1 MPQITAIKTQKKDPG
16 RVSLYLDGKF
26 AFGLGRDLSTKAGLS
41 VGKKLSEETIENLRR
56 ESEEEKFL
64 NLAYRYL
71 SYRPRSEKEVVDH
84 LTKKK
89 VNEKTITKIVA
100 RLKEQNYLDDEDFA
114 FWWVD
119 QRQRFRPRSRYF
131 LKNELIKK
139 GVKRETIDRVLA
151 KVNEE
156 ALVNKIILKRKPQL
170 KNLETSQAKKK
181 LIGYLQRRGFSWET
195 IKKGLEKNKI
205 FD

>member
-100 RLKEQNYLDDEDFA
+100 RLKEQNYLDDED
-114 FWWVD
+114 WHVRKIGVD
-119 QRQRFRPRSRYF
+119 ALISVLEF
-131 LKNELIKK
+131 LLNS
-139 GVKRETIDRVLA
+139 
-151 KVNEE
+151 
-156 ALVNKIILKRKPQL
+156 P
-170 KNLETSQAKKK
+170 LETEENVNHHLGSHWRFNLKLPAK
-181 LIGYLQRRGFSWET
+181 LQKYSSLF
-195 IKKGLEKNKI
+195 
-205 FD
+205 